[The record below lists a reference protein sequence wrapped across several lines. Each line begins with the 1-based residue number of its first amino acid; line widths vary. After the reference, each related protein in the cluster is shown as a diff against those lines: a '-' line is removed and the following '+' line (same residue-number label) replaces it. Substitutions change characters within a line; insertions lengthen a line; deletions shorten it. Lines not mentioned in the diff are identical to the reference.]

1 MNILPLFLFFQLSTE
16 HLVGVGKVGVSFLLL
31 FSLVLTIDHG
41 GGEVKKEEVDDR
53 EQVLLFIC
61 VSLFFI

>member
-1 MNILPLFLFFQLSTE
+1 M
-16 HLVGVGKVGVSFLLL
+16 GVGKVGVSFLLL
-31 FSLVLTIDHG
+31 FSFVLTIDHG